1 MSEKL
6 ALIFSINDT
15 FENSKEEFEE
25 YTGNKVSIPTLKKH
39 VEKIGTG
46 LSEEIKKR
54 AKLADMFK
62 LSANII
68 SNAKKDIIYVGMD
81 GTGVPM
87 RTGGTKEA
95 KVAIIFKELDRWQF
109 ERKRNYI
116 VKRRYVATLEDVE
129 GFIPLVWSSYL
140 EVAKD
145 EDYKVVCLGDGAP
158 WIWKRFQEMFPDRLE
173 ILDFYHLCE
182 YIWSLAKIY
191 YSAEK
196 TQAEQWAEEQLER
209 LKNSESNLVFEE
221 LKFIE
226 KIGGTKELLEE
237 TEKVLSYLE
246 SNKDRIDYKSY
257 LSQGLMIG
265 SGVIE
270 SSNKVVVTNVS
281 FRQDSSTLKF

>member
-1 MSEKL
+1 
-6 ALIFSINDT
+6 
-15 FENSKEEFEE
+15 
-25 YTGNKVSIPTLKKH
+25 
-39 VEKIGTG
+39 
-46 LSEEIKKR
+46 
-54 AKLADMFK
+54 
-62 LSANII
+62 
-68 SNAKKDIIYVGMD
+68 
-81 GTGVPM
+81 
-87 RTGGTKEA
+87 
-95 KVAIIFKELDRWQF
+95 
-109 ERKRNYI
+109 
-116 VKRRYVATLEDVE
+116 
-129 GFIPLVWSSYL
+129 
-140 EVAKD
+140 
-145 EDYKVVCLGDGAP
+145 
-158 WIWKRFQEMFPDRLE
+158 MFPDRLE

-270 SSNKVVVTNVS
+270 SSNKVVVTNRMKHGGMHWS
-281 FRQDSSTLKF
+281 KEGAQSIMSLRALYCSDRQEWNDFWLKKCS